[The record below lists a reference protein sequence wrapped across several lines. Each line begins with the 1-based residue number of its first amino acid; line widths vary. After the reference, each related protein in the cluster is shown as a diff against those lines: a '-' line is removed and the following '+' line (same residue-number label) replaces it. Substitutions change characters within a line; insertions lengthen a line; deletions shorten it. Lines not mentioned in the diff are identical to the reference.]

1 MEENHDMLAL
11 SLSVTPVNRTVSHKP
26 PMMPLGLVSP
36 YHQQALNVNHMV
48 QNQVTRDLCTQLRNV
63 EERAV
68 YFMKVKDKTIED
80 MKKQSAEMELRLRK
94 ALSEAEFWKKTSD
107 EKTELCRDLAGKLL
121 QVRKREKSK
130 KVIPEQNEAEEAESS
145 TGENGDDEL
154 NTASIRLCKRR
165 RL

>member
-36 YHQQALNVNHMV
+36 YHQQALNVNHM
-48 QNQVTRDLCTQLRNV
+48 NQVTRDLCTQLRNV